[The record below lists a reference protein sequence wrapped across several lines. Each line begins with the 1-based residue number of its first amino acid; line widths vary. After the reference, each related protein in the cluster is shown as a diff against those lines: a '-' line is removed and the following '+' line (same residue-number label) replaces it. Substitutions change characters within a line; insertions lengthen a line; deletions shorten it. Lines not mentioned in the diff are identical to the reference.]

1 MLIAAELILHG
12 VPAFAAPDFWP
23 GSDVGA
29 QPTQPGTV
37 PQRVS
42 VKTRTYERKNAF
54 IGYDDIDEFDWLAV
68 VILPGPGC
76 ERRRFFIVPRDIADQ
91 RATPEDR
98 TWRKKRPERH
108 AGKSFFVRN
117 LVKWPAEHRQGLA
130 DYEDNFVLS
139 RIPRSALDG
148 AP

>member
-23 GSDVGA
+23 GSDVVA
-29 QPTQPGTV
+29 QPTQLGTA

-42 VKTRTYERKNAF
+42 VKTRTYERKYAF

-76 ERRRFFIVPRDIADQ
+76 ARRRFFY
-91 RATPEDR
+91 RATR
-98 TWRKKRPERH
+98 RRRPAR
-108 AGKSFFVRN
+108 
-117 LVKWPAEHRQGLA
+117 
-130 DYEDNFVLS
+130 D
-139 RIPRSALDG
+139 
-148 AP
+148 